1 MARYVLEGE
10 WTGYRSSQQRVVH
23 REVVNARV
31 AAQLRG
37 LHKIV
42 YTDGTSLLIH
52 VREAE
57 YREKVQTIHQYND
70 LIRDA
75 LKHGGS
81 VVMVAD
87 LFDPKPH
94 RDVMRMLDE
103 TVEALSKIEA

>member
-1 MARYVLEGE
+1 MRYVLEGE

-23 REVVNARV
+23 REIVNAKM
-31 AAQLRG
+31 AEKLRA

-42 YTDGTSLLIH
+42 YTDGTALLIH

-57 YREKVQTIHQYND
+57 HREKIKPSHQYD
-70 LIRDA
+70 ELIRDA

-87 LFDPKPH
+87 LIEPPKPH
-94 RDVMRMLDE
+94 QDVMRMHDE
-103 TVEALSKIEA
+103 TVEALTHSR

>member
-1 MARYVLEGE
+1 MRYVLEGE

-23 REVVNARV
+23 REIVNAKM
-31 AAQLRG
+31 AEKLRG

-42 YTDGTSLLIH
+42 YTDGTALLIH

-57 YREKVQTIHQYND
+57 YREKIKPSHQYD
-70 LIRDA
+70 ELIRDA

-87 LFDPKPH
+87 LVEPKPH
-94 RDVMRMLDE
+94 QDVMRMHDE
-103 TVEALSKIEA
+103 MVEALTQSR